1 MEVMVT
7 DGTDQSGIPVCSG
20 KSRSFFGRSDG
31 SYQIKRVCFAF
42 QYAALCSLRNI
53 MCKKFKSPNIR
64 EMNVVNSLRV
74 IPSLAIHVIAIP
86 FLGTG
91 FTPALVALTVLACP
105 PVLINTFLGFR
116 CINPA
121 VLEAASGMG
130 MKKWQVLTKIEFPL
144 ALPIISLML
153 V

>member
-1 MEVMVT
+1 MELINQVFQYVVENRDRFLDAVMVHIKL
-7 DGTDQSGIPVCSG
+7 SAFALLFSMLLCVPLGI
-20 KSRSFFGRSDG
+20 
-31 SYQIKRVCFAF
+31 
-42 QYAALCSLRNI
+42 LCAKNS
-53 MCKKFKSPNIR
+53 KVQTSV
-64 EMNVVNSLRV
+64 MNVVNSLRV
-74 IPSLAIHVIAIP
+74 IPSLAILVIVIP

-130 MKKWQVLTKIEFPL
+130 MEKWQVLTKIEFPL

>member
-1 MEVMVT
+1 M
-7 DGTDQSGIPVCSG
+7 
-20 KSRSFFGRSDG
+20 
-31 SYQIKRVCFAF
+31 
-42 QYAALCSLRNI
+42 
-53 MCKKFKSPNIR
+53 
-64 EMNVVNSLRV
+64 
-74 IPSLAIHVIAIP
+74 
-86 FLGTG
+86 
-91 FTPALVALTVLACP
+91 ACP

-130 MKKWQVLTKIEFPL
+130 MEKWKVLTKIEFPL